1 MHEGVLKRSLLLNLL
16 IYGRIKVHY
25 YEHHSP

>member
-1 MHEGVLKRSLLLNLL
+1 MHEGVLKHSLLLYLL

-25 YEHHSP
+25 YEHHGP